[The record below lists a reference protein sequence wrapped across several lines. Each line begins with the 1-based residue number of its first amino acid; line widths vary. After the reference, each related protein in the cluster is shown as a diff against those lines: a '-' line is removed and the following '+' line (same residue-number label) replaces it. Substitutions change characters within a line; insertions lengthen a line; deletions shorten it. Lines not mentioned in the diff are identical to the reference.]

1 MGSEKIVLDANVLM
15 SALLQDGLTRKLLL
29 ENRGLEFCVP
39 IYFRAE
45 FLKYTKHFAKKLNKP
60 EKEVSRTMKSLIE
73 LAEIK
78 EFKKQ
83 EYKDFISDAKKISPA
98 PKDVPYFALALKLR
112 CPIWT
117 NDKLLKKQKK
127 VKIIST
133 SEFY

>member
-1 MGSEKIVLDANVLM
+1 MTL
-15 SALLQDGLTRKLLL
+15 
-29 ENRGLEFCVP
+29 
-39 IYFRAE
+39 
-45 FLKYTKHFAKKLNKP
+45 
-60 EKEVSRTMKSLIE
+60 
-73 LAEIK
+73 
-78 EFKKQ
+78 
-83 EYKDFISDAKKISPA
+83 KKISPD